1 MDNVK
6 EMLGGVSMNPMKL
19 LMLAITFM
27 QLNAGQTA
35 EGKKIIKEALD
46 VIQVLGKVMKDK
58 KITSAEKKAV
68 VKELREFSKSAIDF
82 VDGITIPE

>member
-1 MDNVK
+1 
-6 EMLGGVSMNPMKL
+6 
-19 LMLAITFM
+19 M